1 MGKIGKANQKILLT
15 AYRRVRKFIRR
26 PWFYDK
32 KFLVILSVVSSLFLW
47 SVLSVNASPEEV
59 RTVPGVHI
67 TIDQEGIE
75 ENFGVRFVE
84 VISPESLKDLEF
96 DIKVRGRRYLISQ
109 LTGDDFTAVATAN
122 KSVSKPGSYDFTVSV
137 SCNNPLLDL
146 TVSNNGQQMYVKFDR
161 YVTKEFAVSGVE
173 GVGATVAADS
183 ALSMGT
189 PYSNVAKVRIEGPE
203 NEVAKIASVII
214 RADVNKELYD
224 GESFDGTEVFRN
236 EHGDE
241 LTLGQNMTI
250 TRYTA
255 EEKVAENVK
264 VTIPIKTSKKFK
276 VNVAFPNAPDSFDKT
291 KLPLSVSPGS
301 VTLVGT
307 PDAIQNFSDSYGSVY
322 LAGEIDLTRLSNK
335 VNSFTFP
342 VSLSTGLEMSDSV
355 ENIKVKVNLSEYSVE
370 KMTLTSAQSKF
381 DYINYV
387 GSREVKVKTKSIGN
401 VQIIGPAHV
410 LSQIKPS
417 DITVYADMTGFET
430 VIGPCTVNA
439 VVSIANHSNC
449 WVIGTYT
456 VDAVIS

>member
-1 MGKIGKANQKILLT
+1 M
-15 AYRRVRKFIRR
+15 
-26 PWFYDK
+26 
-32 KFLVILSVVSSLFLW
+32 
-47 SVLSVNASPEEV
+47 
-59 RTVPGVHI
+59 
-67 TIDQEGIE
+67 
-75 ENFGVRFVE
+75 
-84 VISPESLKDLEF
+84 
-96 DIKVRGRRYLISQ
+96 
-109 LTGDDFTAVATAN
+109 
-122 KSVSKPGSYDFTVSV
+122 
-137 SCNNPLLDL
+137 
-146 TVSNNGQQMYVKFDR
+146 
-161 YVTKEFAVSGVE
+161 
-173 GVGATVAADS
+173 
-183 ALSMGT
+183 
-189 PYSNVAKVRIEGPE
+189 
-203 NEVAKIASVII
+203 II

-236 EHGDE
+236 EDGDE
-241 LTLGQNMTI
+241 LTLGQNTTI

-307 PDAIQNFSDSYGSVY
+307 PDAIQNFSESYGSVY
-322 LAGEIDLTRLSNK
+322 LAGEIDLTQLSNK